1 MIHNR
6 KIQHVTQNKQTLVST
21 HQTNGT
27 IEPHGISPNISTGVS
42 HILSP
47 DPLFPKKTHPDP
59 GNQWYILFNM
69 DRSHSKTNHKVF
81 PRVRNHCQGHIDQKK
96 QQQVTEA
103 AANVTPIST
112 MSGENKNEIIFQVF
126 DPTWKIYYDL
136 TGKLP
141 VQSDRGNNGIVVE

>member
-1 MIHNR
+1 MQISLKDIGIQLTYYGAYHYMIHNR

-47 DPLFPKKTHPDP
+47 DTLFPKKTHPDP

-81 PRVRNHCQGHIDQKK
+81 TRVRNHCQRSHWPK
-96 QQQVTEA
+96 EA
-103 AANVTPIST
+103 TA
-112 MSGENKNEIIFQVF
+112 
-126 DPTWKIYYDL
+126 
-136 TGKLP
+136 
-141 VQSDRGNNGIVVE
+141 SDRSCCKCNTYINHGRRK